1 VRRRFQKN
9 KLHPPGLA
17 VGNNTSTR
25 SQAFCLALRV
35 LYLHTTFAR
44 WNTDSTGNAK
54 HSGDS
59 MANQAQEE
67 AYLILVDRYIVELE
81 GRINALRER
90 ILTMVAEGQDTKNQ
104 SELLFDMLKAL
115 EAVKEVESRA
125 LIRLTAYDN
134 YLRLRLQAA

>member
-1 VRRRFQKN
+1 
-9 KLHPPGLA
+9 
-17 VGNNTSTR
+17 
-25 SQAFCLALRV
+25 
-35 LYLHTTFAR
+35 
-44 WNTDSTGNAK
+44 
-54 HSGDS
+54 